1 MTLASFS
8 ESIGT
13 RALTLRS
20 ETFWMILD
28 QSSTSC
34 IATFQST
41 LSQSRQQT
49 STTQMQGLFTSWTDF
64 YAMVKFKITDPS
76 KWPRDSEHP
85 FSMSILD
92 LPWRTWDKDGYASEC
107 YFKLQLINI
116 TGDNL
121 VSRIR
126 EEVVC
131 NNDRLLYH
139 LLLPPWIRDARMI
152 KIYFSD
158 RIRQ

>member
-1 MTLASFS
+1 MMTLASFS

-76 KWPRDSEHP
+76 K
-85 FSMSILD
+85 
-92 LPWRTWDKDGYASEC
+92 
-107 YFKLQLINI
+107 
-116 TGDNL
+116 
-121 VSRIR
+121 
-126 EEVVC
+126 
-131 NNDRLLYH
+131 
-139 LLLPPWIRDARMI
+139 
-152 KIYFSD
+152 
-158 RIRQ
+158 